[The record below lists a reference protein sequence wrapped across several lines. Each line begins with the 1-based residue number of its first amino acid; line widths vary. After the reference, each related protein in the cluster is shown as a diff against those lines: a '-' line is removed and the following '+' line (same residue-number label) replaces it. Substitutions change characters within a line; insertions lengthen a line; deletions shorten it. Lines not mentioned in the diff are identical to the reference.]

1 MDRQV
6 TDICKMIAIKVLV
19 QGIIISRISVYVLQC
34 GPDDS
39 ERDDSYDTPIRNVR
53 KLGKTE
59 IVVIARD
66 FNGIIKSNSE
76 DYENQHGGYGYGYII
91 YYIAKI

>member
-1 MDRQV
+1 MGRQV
-6 TDICKMIAIKVLV
+6 TDICKIIVIKVLV

-34 GPDDS
+34 GPDDR
-39 ERDDSYDTPIRNVR
+39 ERDDSNDTPIRNVR